1 MTRTRKNLKIF
12 ATFPE
17 KKTRFLV
24 LDVSTLR
31 YSTLFTLHRN
41 RYTVRNL
48 RHRPNSLPKLLWR
61 SREPK
66 QLRFQRRLRAENL
79 SNLKNVF
86 AKNHLKS

>member
-1 MTRTRKNLKIF
+1 MTRIRKNLKIF

-31 YSTLFTLHRN
+31 YSILFTLHRN

-48 RHRPNSLPKLLWR
+48 RHRPNSPKLLW
-61 SREPK
+61 
-66 QLRFQRRLRAENL
+66 FQRRLRAENL